1 MDRLR
6 FGTFLAPFHPAG
18 ENPTL
23 ALQRDLEL
31 VEHLDRLGYDEAWIG
46 EHHSAGTEIIAS
58 PEIFIAAA
66 AERTRHIK
74 LGTGV
79 TSIAYHNPLWVA
91 ERMVLLDHLPRGR
104 TMLGCGPGSLPTDSM
119 MLGLTPT
126 DTRELLEVDLDII
139 MRLLGGGARHEANS
153 TPSDGAPPPPHRAR
167 LRGAG
172 PAARLPRRRGET
184 VTEQTRTHNLVNAR
198 LHLRPYSEPCFDI
211 AVAAVASPTG
221 PRTAGRHGI
230 GLLPLGAT
238 LSKDGFD
245 ALAHHWS
252 VVEERAAH
260 FGQTVSRRDWR
271 LVGLMHIAE
280 TREQAYADVQFGIET
295 WFRYFQKTAAFPQMA
310 VEGGDAKEMIDFI
323 NEAGVGAIGT
333 VDDARAQVQRLWD
346 QSGGFG
352 AMLLLGHE
360 WANPQATKRSW
371 ELIAQHVMPHFQG
384 GQVSHAQATLG
395 AKEFAMGKREDY
407 AAAQMAA
414 VATMTERYEKEKAGQ
429 A

>member
-6 FGTFLAPFHPAG
+6 FGTFLAPFHPPG

-91 ERMVLLDHLPRGR
+91 ERMVLLDHLTRGR
-104 TMLGCGPGSLPTDSM
+104 AMLGCGPGSLPTDSM

-139 MRLLGGGARHEANS
+139 MRLL
-153 TPSDGAPPPPHRAR
+153 
-167 LRGAG
+167 
-172 PAARLPRRRGET
+172 RGET
-184 VTEQTRTHNLVNAR
+184 VTEQTKTHNLVNAR
-198 LHLRPYSEPCFDI
+198 LHLRPYTQPCFEI

-221 PRTAGRHGI
+221 PRMAGRHGV
-230 GLLPLGAT
+230 GLLSIGAT
-238 LSKDGFD
+238 LTKDGFD
-245 ALAHHWS
+245 ALAHHWN

-260 FGQTVSRRDWR
+260 YGQTVSRRDWR

-323 NEAGVGAIGT
+323 NEAGIGAIGT

-384 GQVSHAQATLG
+384 GEVSHAQQTLG
-395 AKEFAMGKREDY
+395 AKEYAMGKREDY
-407 AAAQMAA
+407 AAAQLQA

>member
-91 ERMVLLDHLPRGR
+91 ERMVLLDHLTRGR

-139 MRLLGGGARHEANS
+139 MRLL
-153 TPSDGAPPPPHRAR
+153 
-167 LRGAG
+167 
-172 PAARLPRRRGET
+172 RGET
-184 VTEQTRTHNLVNAR
+184 VTEQTKTHNLVNAR

-221 PRTAGRHGI
+221 PRMAGRHGI
-230 GLLPLGAT
+230 GLLSIGAT

-245 ALAHHWS
+245 ALAHHWN

-323 NEAGVGAIGT
+323 NEAGIGAIGT

-384 GQVSHAQATLG
+384 GQVSHAQQTLA
-395 AKEFAMGKREDY
+395 AKEYAMGKREDY

>member
-66 AERTRHIK
+66 AERTKHIK

-91 ERMVLLDHLPRGR
+91 ERMVLLDHLTRGR
-104 TMLGCGPGSLPTDSM
+104 AMLGCGPGSLPTDSM

-139 MRLLGGGARHEANS
+139 MRLL
-153 TPSDGAPPPPHRAR
+153 
-167 LRGAG
+167 
-172 PAARLPRRRGET
+172 RGET
-184 VTEQTRTHNLVNAR
+184 VTEQTKTHTLVNAR
-198 LHLRPYSEPCFDI
+198 LHLRPYTQPCFEVT
-211 AVAAVASPTG
+211 VAAVASPTG
-221 PRTAGRHGI
+221 PRMAGRHGV
-230 GLLPLGAT
+230 GLLSIGAT
-238 LSKDGFD
+238 LTKEGFD
-245 ALAHHWS
+245 ALAHHWN
-252 VVEERAAH
+252 VVQERAEH

-271 LVGLMHIAE
+271 LVGLMHVAE
-280 TREQAYADVQFGIET
+280 TREQAYADVQYGIET

-323 NEAGVGAIGT
+323 NEAGIGAIGT
-333 VDDARAQVQRLWD
+333 VEDARAQVQRLWD

-352 AMLLLGHE
+352 CMLLLGHE

-371 ELIAQHVMPHFQG
+371 ELIAQHVVPHFQG
-384 GQVSHAQATLG
+384 GEVSHAQQTLA
-395 AKEFAMGKREDY
+395 AKEYAMGKREDY
-407 AAAQMAA
+407 AAQQLQA
-414 VATMTERYEKEKAGQ
+414 VATMTERYEKEKAGG
-429 A
+429 